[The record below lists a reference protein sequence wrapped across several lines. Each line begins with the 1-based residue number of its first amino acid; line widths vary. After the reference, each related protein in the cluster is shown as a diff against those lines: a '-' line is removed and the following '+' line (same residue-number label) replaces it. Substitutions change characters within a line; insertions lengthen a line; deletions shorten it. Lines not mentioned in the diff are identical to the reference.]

1 MAIKNKIKD
10 KLNIW
15 ITIILL
21 GLNLFAFNFL
31 IRDWHGARV
40 DLTEYNEH
48 SLSGHTRKVLRK
60 LPDRVEIVGIFS
72 KNTHKLLKPLLPK
85 IQDMLGDYVAESG
98 GRVVVELEDPES
110 DREVKSVFENYG
122 IKPMPMP
129 LASKY
134 KQEVKSIYFN
144 IIIKYGDQT
153 LKYGIDNLIDVK
165 DEGGKVDVSLKNMEL
180 LLTRGIKKV
189 TTSFTSL
196 DSVLANITSPVQII
210 FHQLPEEYKQNI
222 APEKLKEI
230 QSSTEKLENKIQS
243 LQKRFNN
250 IKYKKV
256 KAKNQEKIFM
266 VEINYGSKK
275 IEFPLFMQ
283 TAEVS
288 SSDISERVET
298 SLKRVL
304 PGFTRR
310 LGLIIPPA
318 DVNPM
323 MARQMRRRPPSQ
335 FAILKQLLQEDF
347 EIEEV
352 DLESGNPPLNIDV
365 LLLARPEE
373 MSEKAVYALDQYIML
388 GGSVVILL
396 DPGKLDMMALA
407 QSKLKLNAVKSGLEE
422 LMANW
427 GVNYKQQI
435 LADKKNLPY
444 PMPREIQ
451 PGLVVVDDVPYNYF
465 IKYDSGFEH
474 PIVANIPIF
483 STLWTGAFEINNEKN
498 KNIKIRPVLKS
509 SSKSW
514 LKKIDPES
522 GVDLTP
528 NPAAQ
533 ESEPPDSRQHLV
545 AVSLEGKFTSLYKG
559 KKSPLEKNESDK
571 QADDKSG
578 DKSNDKAVDKSTD
591 KAENKSDQQNF
602 QGEPKKEV
610 SPETRVLLVA
620 DSDFISEIGMKIL
633 ENKYSLSLKF
643 LRNSLE
649 WVQSSQEDFVTSSK
663 GMPRPLDDMSPKKKS
678 YIQHFIW
685 IISLLALAFIF
696 AILFLTRRR
705 NIQ

>member
-15 ITIILL
+15 LTIALL

-48 SLSGHTRKVLRK
+48 SLSGHTRKVLRN
-60 LPDRVEIVGIFS
+60 LPDRVEIVGVFS
-72 KNTHKLLKPLLPK
+72 KNTHKLLKPLIPK
-85 IQDMLGDYVAESG
+85 IRDMLGDYVAESG
-98 GRVVVELEDPES
+98 GRIVIELEDPES
-110 DREVKSVFENYG
+110 DREVKSIFENYG

-129 LASKY
+129 LSSKY

-153 LKYGIDNLIDVK
+153 LKYGIDNLIDVQ
-165 DEGGKVDVSLKNMEL
+165 DEGGEVDVKLKNMEL

-189 TTSFTSL
+189 TTSFTTL
-196 DSVLANITSPVQII
+196 DSVLANISSPVKII
-210 FHQLPEEYKQNI
+210 FNKLPEEYKQNI
-222 APEKLKEI
+222 SPEKLKEI
-230 QSSTEKLENKIQS
+230 QSSTEKLENKIKS
-243 LQKRFNN
+243 LQKRFKN
-250 IKYKKV
+250 IEYKKV
-256 KAKNQEKIFM
+256 KAENQEKIFM
-266 VEINYGSKK
+266 VEVNYGGKT

-283 TAEVS
+283 AAEVS
-288 SSDISERVET
+288 TSDISERVES
-298 SLKRVL
+298 SLKRIL
-304 PGFTRR
+304 PGFTKR
-310 LGLIIPPA
+310 LGLVIPPA

-323 MARQMRRRPPSQ
+323 MAKQMRRRPPSQ
-335 FAILKQLLQEDF
+335 FAVLKQLLQEDF

-352 DLESGNPPLNIDV
+352 DLESGNPPLNTDV

-373 MSEKAVYALDQYIML
+373 MSEKAIYALDQYIML

-396 DPGKLDMMALA
+396 DPGKLDMQALR

-422 LMANW
+422 LLANW

-435 LADKKNLPY
+435 LADKNNFPY

-451 PGLVVVDDVPYNYF
+451 SGLVVVDDVPYNYF
-465 IKYDSGFEH
+465 IKYDSGLKH
-474 PIVANIPIF
+474 PIVANIPVV
-483 STLWTGAFEINNEKN
+483 STLWAGAFEINNEKD

-509 SSKSW
+509 SSESW

-533 ESEPPDSRQHLV
+533 ESEPPDSRSHLV
-545 AVSLEGKFTSLYKG
+545 AVSLEGKFTSFYKG
-559 KKSPLEKNESDK
+559 KKSPLEKDK
-571 QADDKSG
+571 TETKNGDKSG
-578 DKSNDKAVDKSTD
+578 DKSEEKSE
-591 KAENKSDQQNF
+591 KKSKQNKYDA
-602 QGEPKKEV
+602 GAKKEF

-663 GMPRPLDDMSPKKKS
+663 GMPRPLDDLSPEKKS

-696 AILFLTRRR
+696 AVLFLTRRR